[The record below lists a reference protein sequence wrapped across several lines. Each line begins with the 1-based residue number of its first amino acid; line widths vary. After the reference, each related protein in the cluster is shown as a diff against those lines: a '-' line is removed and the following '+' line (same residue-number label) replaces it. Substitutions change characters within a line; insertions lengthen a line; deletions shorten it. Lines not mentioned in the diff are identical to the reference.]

1 MRSHLIDLA
10 RGRPSAEFIG
20 LEKLE
25 AFLPASSAKVNFAIM
40 VDRLLD
46 QLAKAEPEWCNLVE
60 LKYFLGLT
68 DEEAAEVLGVK
79 LRTMQRMWRDARQW
93 LFEQT
98 ESGHAGYNTG

>member
-1 MRSHLIDLA
+1 MRRHLIDLA
-10 RGRPSAEFIG
+10 RGRPIAQFNG

-40 VDRLLD
+40 VDRSWT
-46 QLAKAEPEWCNLVE
+46 AAEGRAGVVHLVG

-79 LRTMQRMWRDARQW
+79 MQRMWRDARQW